1 MKSKAKFLA
10 VKNLLKSKACTKCAA
25 SAKAHCNAFG
35 TAALLA
41 LANALAEAAELITKR
56 QESQYIA

>member
-1 MKSKAKFLA
+1 MKIKAKFLA

-35 TAALLA
+35 TTALLA
-41 LANALAEAAELITKR
+41 LANALAEAA
-56 QESQYIA
+56 